1 MSRES
6 KSLSDSD
13 LVFKIRTGDRHA
25 FASFYD
31 RYHVYIYHLSLKFLK
46 SPELAEEAVQD
57 VFLKVWEHRTALDPE
72 RSVRGYLL
80 ACCRNHLIN
89 LLAKKGPEFQSI
101 DHDECEEI
109 ADYYNPIDKIILAD
123 YTELAEKGIST
134 LPPQRQ
140 KVFRMYR
147 LENRSLEEIASE
159 LGTTKGTV
167 KDHLLKATRHL
178 RLYLKEY
185 SGIRIDMLLLLFL
198 MDRV

>member
-1 MSRES
+1 MGRES
-6 KSLSDSD
+6 KPLSDSD
-13 LVFKIRTGDRHA
+13 LVLKIRTGDRHA

-46 SPELAEEAVQD
+46 SSEMAEEAVQD
-57 VFLKVWEHRTALDPE
+57 VFLKVWEHRAALDPE
-72 RSVRGYLL
+72 RSVKGYLVR
-80 ACCRNHLIN
+80 CCRNHLIN

-101 DHDECEEI
+101 DRSECEEI
-109 ADYYNPIDKIILAD
+109 ADCYSPIDKIILED
-123 YTELAEKGIST
+123 YTELAEKGIAA

-147 LENRSLEEIASE
+147 FENRSLEEIASE
-159 LGTTKGTV
+159 LGTTKGTI

-185 SGIRIDMLLLLFL
+185 SGIRIEMLLILLL
-198 MDRV
+198 MDV

>member
-1 MSRES
+1 MNGEG
-6 KSLSDSD
+6 KLLGDAD
-13 LVFKIRTGDRHA
+13 LVLKIRTGDRHA

-31 RYHVYIYHLSLKFLK
+31 RYHVCIYHLSLRFLK
-46 SPELAEEAVQD
+46 SSEMAEEAVQD

-72 RSVRGYLL
+72 RSVKGYLVR
-80 ACCRNHLIN
+80 CCRNHLIN
-89 LLAKKGPEFQSI
+89 LLAKKSPEFQSI
-101 DHDECEEI
+101 DRDECEEI
-109 ADYYNPIDKIILAD
+109 ADYYNPIDKIILED
-123 YTELAEKGIST
+123 YTELAEKGILT

-147 LENRSLEEIASE
+147 FENRSLEEIASE
-159 LGTTKGTV
+159 LGTTKGTI

-198 MDRV
+198 AGGI

>member
-1 MSRES
+1 MG
-6 KSLSDSD
+6 DSD
-13 LVFKIRTGDRHA
+13 LVVKIRRGDRHA

-46 SPELAEEAVQD
+46 SPEMAEEAVQD

-80 ACCRNHLIN
+80 MCCRNHLIN

-109 ADYYNPIDKIILAD
+109 ADYYDPIDKIILAD
-123 YTELAEKGIST
+123 YTELAEKGISA

-185 SGIRIDMLLLLFL
+185 SGIRIDMLLLFFFW
-198 MDRV
+198 DRIG

>member
-1 MSRES
+1 MDRES
-6 KSLSDSD
+6 KLLSDSD
-13 LVFKIRTGDRHA
+13 LVVKIRRGDRHA

-46 SPELAEEAVQD
+46 SSELAEEAVQD
-57 VFLKVWEHRTALDPE
+57 VFLKVWEHRTTLDPE
-72 RSVRGYLL
+72 RPVRSYLL
-80 ACCRNHLIN
+80 KCCRNHLIN
-89 LLAKKGPEFQSI
+89 LLAKKVPEFQSI
-101 DHDECEEI
+101 DREECEEI
-109 ADYYNPIDKIILAD
+109 ADYYNPIDKIILED

-140 KVFRMYR
+140 RVFRMYR

-178 RLYLKEY
+178 RIYLKEY
-185 SGIRIDMLLLLFL
+185 SGIRIDILLFLFL
-198 MDRV
+198 MDF